1 MKNKTIYLKDYKVSS
16 YFVES
21 IDLTYELKKDYTLVT
36 NESKFYKNINSKEDN
51 ILKLNWNNLDII
63 GIFLDWKKISIEIDS
78 NIELIEDNTIL
89 FLNDLPDTFELK
101 IVTKIYPHKNTSLE
115 WLYVS
120 NWIYCTQCEPEGFRN
135 MTYYLDRPDVLSVY
149 STKII
154 ADKQD
159 NPVLLSNWNLIES
172 WDLEDGKHY
181 ALWKDPFKKPSY
193 LFALVA
199 WKLDYIESSFT
210 TFRWKEVTLRIFTE
224 PHNINRCDFAMA
236 SLKRAMK
243 WDEDRFW
250 LEYDLDLFMIVAI
263 DDFNSGAMENKWLN
277 IFNSAVVFATP
288 ETATDKDYIYIERV
302 IWHEYF
308 HNWTW
313 DRVTCRDWFQLSL
326 KEWLTVFRDSEFSA
340 DMHSKST
347 KRIEDVRYLCNY
359 QFREDASPMSHP
371 IRPSFFEEISNFYT
385 LTVYEKWA
393 EVVRMYQT
401 ILWKSWFRKWMD
413 LYFERHDWQ
422 AVTTEDF
429 LNAMQDA
436 NNMNLSQFQTWY
448 DQAWT
453 PIVDVSSN
461 FSAEKKIYTLT
472 FKQSCPVRQWEKRKN
487 PFIIPIKFWLI
498 DSSGDEIKLEN
509 DIIILTKEEEKFE
522 FNNIENEPVPS
533 LLRDFSAPIILNYN
547 YSFEKY
553 SFLIEN
559 DSNEFNRFNA
569 MQNFSTELLVNIV
582 NSWVYELND
591 LFKNSFKSILIDD
604 TIWNSF
610 KAECITLPSETLIAD
625 KIWKNINPQKI
636 FEARKYLIT
645 SLIEEFEVEFL
656 KIYDNLKKKID
667 YKIDSEDIWN
677 RKLKNVCLEYISF
690 KNWPSNVY
698 KAYLDSNNMTD
709 SFSALSI
716 LSKIECKERDEVLDD
731 FYNKWNFDPIT
742 IDKWF
747 SVQATSPLENTLDNI
762 KKLSKHKLF
771 DITNPNKV
779 RALFNSFSMLNPVIF
794 NKPESY
800 EFIADKVLELDKI
813 NPAIASRLVKNMI
826 NWKKLESNLWEKL
839 RLQLLRISNE
849 PWLSWIVLEVVKKS
863 L

>member
-51 ILKLNWNNLDII
+51 ILKLNGNNLDII
-63 GIFLDWKKISIEIDS
+63 GIFLDGKKISIEIDS

-115 WLYVS
+115 GLYVS
-120 NWIYCTQCEPEGFRN
+120 NGIYCTQCEPEGFRN

-159 NPVLLSNWNLIES
+159 NPVLLSNGNLIES
-172 WDLEDGKHY
+172 GDLEDGKHY

-199 WKLDYIESSFT
+199 GKLDYIESSFT
-210 TFRWKEVTLRIFTE
+210 TFRGKEVTLRIFTE

-243 WDEDRFW
+243 WDEDRFG

-263 DDFNSGAMENKWLN
+263 DDFNSGAMENKGLN

-302 IWHEYF
+302 IGHEYF
-308 HNWTW
+308 HNWTG

-326 KEWLTVFRDSEFSA
+326 KEGLTVFRDSEFSA

-385 LTVYEKWA
+385 LTVYEKGA

-401 ILWKSWFRKWMD
+401 ILGKSGFRKGMD
-413 LYFERHDWQ
+413 LYFERHDGQ

-448 DQAWT
+448 DQAGT

-472 FKQSCPVRQWEKRKN
+472 FKQSCPVRQGEKRKN
-487 PFIIPIKFWLI
+487 PFIIPIKFGLI

-582 NSWVYELND
+582 NSGVYELND

-604 TIWNSF
+604 TIGNSF

-625 KIWKNINPQKI
+625 KIGKNINPQKI

-667 YKIDSEDIWN
+667 YKIDSEDIGN

-690 KNWPSNVY
+690 KNGPSNVY

-826 NWKKLESNLWEKL
+826 NWKKLESNLGEKL

-849 PWLSWIVLEVVKKS
+849 PGLSGIVLEVVKKS